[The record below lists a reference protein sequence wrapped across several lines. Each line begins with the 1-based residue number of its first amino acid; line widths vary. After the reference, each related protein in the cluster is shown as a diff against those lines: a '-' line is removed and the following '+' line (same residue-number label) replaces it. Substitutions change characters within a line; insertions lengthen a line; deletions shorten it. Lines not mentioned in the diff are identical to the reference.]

1 MTFAAPATPRP
12 ACSRPTAFSAAAS
25 GAPRDRVVA
34 QRGAFA
40 RVELYARPRGWMHGA
55 PMFDAFLR
63 GIPVLWGLGA
73 LTPAGALML
82 IKLAIER
89 WPRGG
94 LVNFVVFS
102 WIAIGVSA
110 ACAAILNGVALHD
123 FGKGLGNA
131 FGFGVVGWI
140 FGALAIAA
148 GAAHRLDDPKTV
160 RAMTW
165 VGGYIIVLGALAALG
180 RMAGMANLQLWP
192 TPIGMILPK
201 SPSVSF
207 YTVTTIF
214 QSEETLGEVS
224 TRLLL
229 FFPWTTGLGLGG
241 LAIAFISFLE
251 SDLRWRFIGVCG
263 GVIGVVFSWS
273 RIAIVSMLVIGGV
286 LAVLRLSFRWR
297 LAVIGVML
305 VGYFIATLNGF
316 DPIQSVK
323 QAQDN
328 VNGARAGSSLARE
341 LIYQKSWEGFLRSPI
356 IGNGWIGDSVHRK
369 ETLPI
374 GSHSTIYGLAYTGGA
389 PTLGA
394 FVFALLLTLAALT
407 WRFFRLAYDDPRR
420 SGALVGLG
428 LGLCLAAYCRVEAL
442 FNLTLPCLFLFTWMG
457 ACLSSEEPA
466 PRVASAAGERPC
478 EPARSGLR
486 HSDRAFGPRPPAAR
500 RTAFSPAS
508 GFEEVERK

>member
-1 MTFAAPATPRP
+1 
-12 ACSRPTAFSAAAS
+12 
-25 GAPRDRVVA
+25 V
-34 QRGAFA
+34 FA
-40 RVELYARPRGWMHGA
+40 RLQLHARPQGWLRGA
-55 PMFDAFLR
+55 PMFDVFLR

-82 IKLAIER
+82 VKLTIER
-89 WPRGG
+89 WPKGI
-94 LVNFVVFS
+94 LINLIVFS

-110 ACAAILNGVALHD
+110 ACAAILNGVAIHE
-123 FGKGLGNA
+123 FSKGLGNA

-148 GAAHRLDDPKTV
+148 GAAHHLDDPKTV

-165 VGGYIIVLGALAALG
+165 VGGYIIILGALAALG
-180 RMAGMANLQLWP
+180 RLAGLQNLQLWP

-241 LAIAFISFLE
+241 LAITFISFLE
-251 SDLRWRFIGVCG
+251 SDLRWRLIGVCG

-273 RIAIVSMLVIGGV
+273 RIAIVSLLVIGAF
-286 LAVLRLSFRWR
+286 LAVLRLPFRWR
-297 LAVIGVML
+297 LGVAGVL
-305 VGYFIATLNGF
+305 IIAYFIATLHGF
-316 DPIQSVK
+316 DPIQAIK

-341 LIYQKSWEGFLRSPI
+341 LIYQKSWEGFLQSPL
-356 IGNGWIGDSVHRK
+356 IGHGWIGDSVHRK

-374 GSHSTIYGLAYTGGA
+374 GSHSTLYGLAYTGGA
-389 PTLGA
+389 PTLAA
-394 FVFALLLTLAALT
+394 FVFALSLTLAALA
-407 WRFFRLAYDDPRR
+407 WRFFSLAYDDPRR
-420 SGALVGLG
+420 SAALVGLG

-457 ACLSSEEPA
+457 ACFSSGASPRLIESASNAQPEEPTHS
-466 PRVASAAGERPC
+466 RVPDSA
-478 EPARSGLR
+478 
-486 HSDRAFGPRPPAAR
+486 RAFAPHPGVTRK
-500 RTAFSPAS
+500 TAFSMAAR
-508 GFEEVERK
+508 FQEKERK